1 MEYSKFKS
9 LLRRVIV
16 IPMVVTA
23 ALAAL
28 LLWESFDL
36 NRSLQWVD
44 HTDQVLD
51 QSARLLK
58 LLVDAETGM
67 RGYLVTGDE
76 TLLQPYLEGT
86 KRFDSEYQA
95 LYRLVDD
102 NSPQKPRLEDI
113 HAGYMEWVGYTDK
126 VIALRRA
133 GKADGALDESLQ
145 GKRGMDALR
154 EQISKFQ
161 DVEEGLRASAFE
173 PRTCDGP

>member
-58 LLVDAETGM
+58 LLVDVETGM
-67 RGYLVTGDE
+67 RGYLATGDE

-86 KRFDSEYQA
+86 KRFDSEYRA
-95 LYRLVDD
+95 LYGLVDD
-102 NSPQKPRLEDI
+102 SSPQKQRLEDVR
-113 HAGYMEWVGYTDK
+113 AGYVEWVGVHQQSYSPSPNGK
-126 VIALRRA
+126 SRRR
-133 GKADGALDESLQ
+133 SL
-145 GKRGMDALR
+145 
-154 EQISKFQ
+154 
-161 DVEEGLRASAFE
+161 
-173 PRTCDGP
+173 

>member
-16 IPMVVTA
+16 IPMLVTA
-23 ALAAL
+23 VLAAL

-36 NRSLQWVD
+36 NRALQWVN

-58 LLVDAETGM
+58 LLADVETSM

-95 LYRLVDD
+95 LYKLVDD
-102 NSPQKPRLEDI
+102 STPQTAATGEHPRRLCR
-113 HAGYMEWVGYTDK
+113 VGGVHRQSDRPSSGETN
-126 VIALRRA
+126 
-133 GKADGALDESLQ
+133 
-145 GKRGMDALR
+145 
-154 EQISKFQ
+154 
-161 DVEEGLRASAFE
+161 
-173 PRTCDGP
+173 

>member
-1 MEYSKFKS
+1 MEYLKFKS

-16 IPMVVTA
+16 IPILVTT

-36 NRSLQWVD
+36 QRALQWVD

-58 LLVDAETGM
+58 LLVDVETSM

-86 KRFDSEYQA
+86 KRFDSEYQV
-95 LYRLVDD
+95 LVKLVDD
-102 NSPQKPRLEDI
+102 NAAQSQ
-113 HAGYMEWVGYTDK
+113 
-126 VIALRRA
+126 
-133 GKADGALDESLQ
+133 
-145 GKRGMDALR
+145 
-154 EQISKFQ
+154 
-161 DVEEGLRASAFE
+161 
-173 PRTCDGP
+173 